1 MNTVSDGAA
10 KISGPR
16 PLGPRRPRPARRPA
30 APYRATGRR
39 RRLLRAGLGRRGR
52 SGRGPDAGSQVS
64 DTASACFGERRLS
77 TPARSSLGR
86 AGAEAAC
93 VPGLGARDS
102 DRDVS
107 GTALARCFSA
117 FSSPRSKRPILQ
129 AAHRRP
135 RPRQTARDGSVA
147 NTRTGRRCVTAM
159 REGEPA
165 AGRRCVRGAAGRTRR
180 EGAGA
185 RARQP
190 TPVFRCPAGTGAS
203 GPWGRPRAATAEMA
217 MPCWDRRLAAL
228 GPAVGGG
235 NASSATTTAT
245 AGPARALPSRPLDE
259 PRGDS
264 DVLAVL

>member
-39 RRLLRAGLGRRGR
+39 RRLLRASLGRRGR

-64 DTASACFGERRLS
+64 DTTSACFGERRLS

-159 REGEPA
+159 REGGCRKDTERGRGGAGSPAHPRFPLPRRNRRLGSVGATASGDGGDGHTLLGPA
-165 AGRRCVRGAAGRTRR
+165 AGGARTGGWRR
-180 EGAGA
+180 E
-185 RARQP
+185 RQQ
-190 TPVFRCPAGTGAS
+190 RDDDDG
-203 GPWGRPRAATAEMA
+203 
-217 MPCWDRRLAAL
+217 DRRPGE
-228 GPAVGGG
+228 GPAE
-235 NASSATTTAT
+235 
-245 AGPARALPSRPLDE
+245 PSFR
-259 PRGDS
+259 
-264 DVLAVL
+264 